1 MSMTTCTCTRGG
13 QKRRPGGRA
22 VTPSRAEPSRGY
34 LVLRVGVHR
43 PDFQEVEG
51 DLHLRAATQLAQLGF
66 TRHGR
71 EEIYIETARLINKR
85 WLVEAGAEDK
95 SGDE

>member
-1 MSMTTCTCTRGG
+1 MRDARAAEGRRRAGG
-13 QKRRPGGRA
+13 GG
-22 VTPSRAEPSRGY
+22 GY

-43 PDFQEVEG
+43 SDFQEVEG
-51 DLHLRAATQLAQLGF
+51 DLHLRAATRLAQLGF
-66 TRHGR
+66 TRRGR
-71 EEIYIETARLINKR
+71 EEIPIEKARLINKR